1 MALPA
6 ESRVGIRPV
15 SIKYLALLRNS
26 AIHYKVGSKIDL
38 FVSLSSYDKE
48 EIWGH
53 QRTNSKAASEMIR
66 HSGIGIPSGFHLP
79 SMILTKRL
87 FSDCVLAS

>member
-6 ESRVGIRPV
+6 ESSVGIRPV

-26 AIHYKVGSKIDL
+26 AMHYEVGSKADL
-38 FVSLSSYDKE
+38 FVSLASYDKE

-53 QRTNSKAASEMIR
+53 ERTNSKAASEMIR
-66 HSGIGIPSGFHLP
+66 HSGNGIRSECHLP

-87 FSDCVLAS
+87 FSDCVVAS